1 MAQALAVELPDTLS
15 DTHRCRHFLSSREPS
30 VWLTGTRESIKEPD
44 GAGVLIPPAPSPP
57 AMSELNAHGVQKQ
70 VPTPNTFIRSHTA
83 GRAPPPWTPGSCRC
97 RRWNRR
103 YHGPPRM
110 AARTVSCTVPTTARG
125 TSASC
130 TPPGSGNAA
139 CFPRPARSATRDN
152 AMAESSDGA
161 YRTELVWRRKPFR
174 DFEGPGIGDVPVG
187 LVAGTRSVCTSPWAT
202 GHRNRPKP
210 SIMQTKRRKP
220 PHYKGGTKIRPYQIP
235 CRFDLSKEGPLIL
248 GFI

>member
-1 MAQALAVELPDTLS
+1 MISPCGSGLAVELPDTLS
-15 DTHRCRHFLSSREPS
+15 DTHRCRHFPSSREPS

-44 GAGVLIPPAPSPP
+44 GAGVLIPPSPP

-161 YRTELVWRRKPFR
+161 YRTELVWRRKPSGILR
-174 DFEGPGIGDVPVG
+174 DLELATFQWVSWRGPEASAPVLG
-187 LVAGTRSVCTSPWAT
+187 LQDTGTD
-202 GHRNRPKP
+202 RNRVLCKP
-210 SIMQTKRRKP
+210 SGANRPTIRAEQKSAISNSMQ
-220 PHYKGGTKIRPYQIP
+220 IR
-235 CRFDLSKEGPLIL
+235 FK
-248 GFI
+248 